1 MTLPSP
7 AEYHRWPLPVFMF
20 KSIKSILYLSFI
32 VVGVSLSLV
41 IYLGIRHYQ
50 LNRQYSEITTL
61 SEGTLFSFVTIREQI
76 TESLISGDYQ
86 PLRGVNEE
94 IEQLNNTISRL
105 YDSNVIPDQYKL
117 AMADKI
123 DLTGLA
129 IAVRKL
135 SLDEADT
142 KTRLQLQQELRHLAE
157 NLYKIDRVILRQIR
171 DSVISFQLS
180 IIGAMGILI
189 SCTSFLLIILYRK
202 AIRPL
207 FELTSQVETGEIE
220 AKINLQAAA
229 EAGSE
234 ITTLVERFNQLLA
247 EAGKNNKFGEKGG
260 KDGEL
265 LSTIINETTNGLNG
279 MINYAQLLLE
289 SEVEIGSAQRQ
300 MLQQIIDN
308 GERVASQWQDVSQKF
323 TRLG

>member
-1 MTLPSP
+1 
-7 AEYHRWPLPVFMF
+7 MF

-50 LNRQYSEITTL
+50 LNIQYSEITTL

-86 PLRGVNEE
+86 PLRGINEE
-94 IEQLNNTISRL
+94 IEQLNNSISRL
-105 YDSNVIPDQYKL
+105 YDSNVIPGQYKL

-142 KTRLQLQQELRHLAE
+142 QTRLQLQQELRHLAE
-157 NLYKIDRVILRQIR
+157 NLYKIDRVISRQIR

-207 FELTSQVETGEIE
+207 FELTSDVEAGEIE
-220 AKINLQAAA
+220 GKINLQATA

-247 EAGKNNKFGEKGG
+247 EAGRNNEFVEKGG